1 MGILKA
7 VQGVAVFFIVGIIA
21 ISCSNQETLPG
32 DAQVN
37 NAASDGNMVEP
48 AIEPVAGP
56 MVERMAEPTVAPT
69 VAPTIEPTVA
79 PTPGQRQEPWE
90 DYLHSVVE
98 RREEYLFFAEQK
110 FEINLQEQVEQGDIT
125 LVGDESKYFFSTGS
139 YRSAYFIDFDKDGV
153 DELYV
158 ITCEGSIRQYYGHI
172 YKRDGEVY
180 SWIDTF
186 EGGIMPYEYNNEIHF
201 LDIIADFETK
211 FTNAVIEYEAEGL
224 TFKPVKTLEVNYTYE
239 VSALP
244 EPWSNVI
251 SSAELDTLNEYEIL
265 KSPDA
270 TVTKL
275 TEQPAYD
282 VQVTDEKNNNTFKFT
297 VQLWLTT
304 VGYAPNYWEI
314 IAADED
320 TRQFKGMDQINS
332 RKAGGKDNEINYGLK
347 FYKDAASG
355 QMFLLKISSPFF
367 TIGVRKEGDLILEL
381 FRFNENDVEQIE
393 EVLLEPEVEII
404 E

>member
-125 LVGDESKYFFSTGS
+125 LVGDESKYFFQ
-139 YRSAYFIDFDKDGV
+139 RAHID
-153 DELYV
+153 
-158 ITCEGSIRQYYGHI
+158 
-172 YKRDGEVY
+172 
-180 SWIDTF
+180 
-186 EGGIMPYEYNNEIHF
+186 P
-201 LDIIADFETK
+201 
-211 FTNAVIEYEAEGL
+211 
-224 TFKPVKTLEVNYTYE
+224 
-239 VSALP
+239 
-244 EPWSNVI
+244 
-251 SSAELDTLNEYEIL
+251 
-265 KSPDA
+265 
-270 TVTKL
+270 
-275 TEQPAYD
+275 
-282 VQVTDEKNNNTFKFT
+282 
-297 VQLWLTT
+297 
-304 VGYAPNYWEI
+304 
-314 IAADED
+314 
-320 TRQFKGMDQINS
+320 
-332 RKAGGKDNEINYGLK
+332 
-347 FYKDAASG
+347 
-355 QMFLLKISSPFF
+355 
-367 TIGVRKEGDLILEL
+367 LILSIL
-381 FRFNENDVEQIE
+381 TRMG
-393 EVLLEPEVEII
+393 
-404 E
+404 